1 MSFIERF
8 FMPHF
13 FINSD
18 QVKDDIV
25 EISDKENYNHIA
37 GSLRSRAGESLLIR
51 VVNKIKYE
59 TINTEISGSKIFTLQ
74 KGFWILNFI
83 LLKAR

>member
-37 GSLRSRAGESLLIR
+37 GALRWAARGKFIKKGLYK
-51 VVNKIKYE
+51 NK
-59 TINTEISGSKIFTLQ
+59 
-74 KGFWILNFI
+74 
-83 LLKAR
+83 

>member
-37 GSLRSRAGESLLIR
+37 GSLRWRAGEYLLHIDE
-51 VVNKIKYE
+51 NKIKYE
-59 TINTEISGSKIFTLQ
+59 KIITEISG
-74 KGFWILNFI
+74 
-83 LLKAR
+83 

>member
-18 QVKDDIV
+18 QVKDDIA

-37 GSLRSRAGESLLIR
+37 RSLRSRAGENLLILYL
-51 VVNKIKYE
+51 NKIK
-59 TINTEISGSKIFTLQ
+59 
-74 KGFWILNFI
+74 
-83 LLKAR
+83 